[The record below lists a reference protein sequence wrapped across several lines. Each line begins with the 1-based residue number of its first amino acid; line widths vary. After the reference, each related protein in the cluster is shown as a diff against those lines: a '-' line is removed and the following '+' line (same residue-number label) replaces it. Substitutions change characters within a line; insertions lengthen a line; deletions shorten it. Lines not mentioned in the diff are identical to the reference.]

1 MLLKNLNLL
10 HLKLFLQFFIPN
22 NPFLIYAPRV
32 PAHVGAKQTN
42 GDWFLSIFI
51 KLNYE
56 ISIAVIDKYAP
67 AWDTL
72 FFRIQHTALSTI
84 APHHCLDH
92 SAWLFH
98 GSADLQMLSS
108 ILMNEVKMPVGSY
121 LKFFCVLFA

>member
-1 MLLKNLNLL
+1 MD
-10 HLKLFLQFFIPN
+10 PS
-22 NPFLIYAPRV
+22 LIYAPRV

-108 ILMNEVKMPVGSY
+108 ILMNEVKMPIGSY